1 MADTKPFNGFKQ
13 DVELPF
19 QRTSYA
25 KKSANNFKWADDC
38 MDYYDFFN
46 GDGEYADKIKRYQDN
61 INLGVNGRA
70 DIAKDYSDLFNFK
83 FNNENISLGIK
94 HVHHFPIVNQVI
106 AGYVG
111 EHIKRPF
118 VPVAYDVS
126 GNTVNYKKK
135 KHLDLLTAY
144 IQEVYVQPAVQK
156 ATQEAYQKYRIQD
169 PYSLGQ
175 EEQDKLMAEID
186 QNAAASLPENINRF
200 MKTEYKSPEET
211 QCQKLLDF
219 LMRDQRIKE
228 KADDSFVVGL
238 CTGEIY
244 YYVDIRH
251 NKPVFE
257 RVNPAYFEWGG
268 SQNVTRS
275 EDGEWAKYTQ
285 YLTISEAFNKYGDIF
300 SAADLKRLQSLF
312 GLSKNSAVDD
322 VVLANNTLLEI
333 NATNPKIAPPTTK
346 EGQWDMANLFSTV
359 ATKLGVTSG
368 ELSQIRLRE
377 TTFAW
382 KALRKLV
389 KVKKLTP
396 EGIKWYYFD
405 ETYQF
410 SPLDGDIESQDI
422 WVPEVWRGV
431 KLGVQDAVYVKKGP
445 LEYQY
450 SSVMDPWDVK
460 LPFIGQR
467 LNTTDGMTKNSSI
480 VDLGKVWNFQ
490 FDVFMARI
498 LEKISTDVG
507 KILTFMVE
515 AKPENIQWKDWFAM
529 MKYGKLAPLTFKDF
543 MEGQGLEKFP
553 VFKAEDLS
561 QAFELAQMIPALQ
574 YFQAQ
579 TATSMLYN
587 PSRLGQISPYVPV
600 SNNEQNIQQSSNQ
613 TERIF
618 NQHNQILE
626 RALTQLVECARIAY
640 KDYKEVLTWV
650 LDDGSIA
657 ELELDT
663 EMLSRAKLG
672 VFISTT
678 PMDIESTLELKRYL
692 LEIIQNPQAD
702 LKTVVNIMYAKN
714 KADMVNAAEE
724 AQARKQ
730 DEAQQQQ
737 QAAMAQQQQMLQAQ
751 QQQQQQKD
759 KLTYQMHQENLENK
773 EVITL
778 IDSEKFA
785 KSLDIDKD
793 GINDM
798 TKNKELEIEYKK
810 DKDAKDRELEREKM
824 EHQSAHESEM
834 TDKELEISQ
843 QELELEKKSLILQEK
858 QLALQAKEL
867 EAKKKDL
874 AKKTKQK
881 SK

>member
-1 MADTKPFNGFKQ
+1 MAETTPFKGFKS

-25 KKSANNFKWADDC
+25 KKAANNFKWADDC

-46 GDGEYADKIKRYQDN
+46 GDTEYKDKIKRYKDN
-61 INLGVNGRA
+61 IDLGVNGRA

-83 FNNENISLGIK
+83 FQNETISMGIK

-118 VPVAYDVS
+118 VPVAFDVS

-135 KHLDLLTAY
+135 KHLELLNAY
-144 IQEVYVQPAVQK
+144 IQQVYVQPAINK
-156 ATQEAYQKYRIQD
+156 ATQEAYQKYQIQD
-169 PYSLGQ
+169 PYSLSQ
-175 EEQDKLMAEID
+175 EEQDQLMSEID
-186 QNAAASLPENINRF
+186 QTAADSLPENINRF

-211 QCQKLLDF
+211 QCQKILDY
-219 LMRDQRIKE
+219 LMYELRIKE
-228 KADDSFVVGL
+228 KADESFPIGL

-251 NKPVFE
+251 GKPVFE

-275 EDGEWAKYTQ
+275 EEGEWAKYTQ
-285 YLTISEAFNKYGDIF
+285 YLTISEAFNKYGDVF
-300 SAADLKRLQSLF
+300 SSMDLKKLSSLI
-312 GLSKNSAVDD
+312 GLNKGSAVDD
-322 VVLANNTLLEI
+322 VILANNTLLEI
-333 NATNPKIAPPTTK
+333 QTKNIVLEDPKSKA
-346 EGQWDMANLFSTV
+346 GQWDMANLFSSV
-359 ATKLGVTSG
+359 ASNLGVTSG
-368 ELSQIRLRE
+368 ELSQLRIRE

-389 KVKKLTP
+389 KVKKLT
-396 EGIKWYYFD
+396 EKGVKWYYFD
-405 ETYQF
+405 ENYAF
-410 SPLDGDIESQDI
+410 SPLDGDIEAKDI

-431 KLGVQDAVYVKKGP
+431 KLGVQDAVYVNKAP
-445 LEYQY
+445 IEYQY
-450 SSVMDPWDVK
+450 SSIHDPWDVK
-460 LPFIGQR
+460 LPFVGQR
-467 LNTTDGMTKNSSI
+467 LNSNDGMTKNSSI

-498 LEKISTDVG
+498 LEKITTDVG

-515 AKPENIQWKDWFAM
+515 AKPENIKWQDWFAM
-529 MKYGKLAPLTFKDF
+529 MKYGKMAPVTFKDF
-543 MEGQGLEKFP
+543 MENQGMDRAP

-613 TERIF
+613 TEKVF

-640 KDYKEVLTWV
+640 KDYDEVLTWV

-657 ELELDT
+657 ELEIDKEKLKR
-663 EMLSRAKLG
+663 SKLG
-672 VFISTT
+672 VFISTS
-678 PMDIESTLELKRYL
+678 PMDIQSTLDLKRYI

-702 LKTVVNIMYAKN
+702 LKAVINVMYAKN
-714 KADMVNAAEE
+714 KADMINAAEE
-724 AQARKQ
+724 AELRKQ
-730 DEAQQQQ
+730 AQVKQQQDAQMQQQQ
-737 QAAMAQQQQMLQAQ
+737 QMMQAQ
-751 QQQQQQKD
+751 AESQDKKD
-759 KLTYQMHQENLENK
+759 KLTYQMHQETLENK

-793 GINDM
+793 GVNDM
-798 TKNKELEIEYKK
+798 TKNKEMELAYKK
-810 DKDAKDRELEREKM
+810 DKDEKDRQLERDKM
-824 EHQSAHESEM
+824 KHTTDHDAEQ
-834 TDKELEISQ
+834 TDKELEISK
-843 QELELEKKSLILQEK
+843 QELELEKK
-858 QLALQAKEL
+858 QLKLMEAQLKLEEKEL
-867 EAKKKDL
+867 KIKSKEASKN
-874 AKKTKQK
+874 KTKK
-881 SK
+881 

>member
-25 KKSANNFKWADDC
+25 KKAANNFKWADDC

-46 GDGEYADKIKRYQDN
+46 GEGESRDKIKKYEDN

-83 FNNENISLGIK
+83 FQNENISLGIK

-106 AGYVG
+106 AGYIG

-126 GNTVNYKKK
+126 GNTVNFKKK
-135 KHLDLLTAY
+135 KHLELLTAY
-144 IQEVYVQPAVQK
+144 IQQIYVQPAVQR
-156 ATQEAYQKYRIQD
+156 ATQEAYAKYQIAD

-175 EEQDKLMAEID
+175 EEQDQLMREID
-186 QNAAASLPENINRF
+186 QSAASSLPENINRF

-228 KADDSFVVGL
+228 KSDDTFVVGL

-251 NKPVFE
+251 GKPVFE
-257 RVNPAYFEWGG
+257 RVNPAYLEWGG
-268 SQNVTRS
+268 SQNVSRS

-285 YLTISEAFNKYGDIF
+285 YLTISEAFNKYGDVF
-300 SAADLKRLQSLF
+300 TSADLKRLQSLF
-312 GLSKNSAVDD
+312 GISKSSAVDD
-322 VVLANNTLLEI
+322 VILANNTLLEI
-333 NATNPKIAPPTTK
+333 NATNPKIGDPTTK
-346 EGQWDMANLFSTV
+346 QGQWDMANLFSSV
-359 ATKLGVTSG
+359 ASKLGVNSG
-368 ELSQIRLRE
+368 ELSQLRLRE

-389 KVKKLTP
+389 KVKKLTAD
-396 EGIKWYYFD
+396 GIKWYYFD
-405 ETYQF
+405 EGYEF
-410 SPLDGDIESQDI
+410 SPLDGDVESKDI

-431 KLGVQDAVYVKKGP
+431 KLGVQEAVYVNKGP
-445 LEYQY
+445 IEYQY
-450 SSVMDPWDVK
+450 LSVHDPWDVK

-507 KILTFMVE
+507 KVLTFMVE
-515 AKPENIQWKDWFAM
+515 AKPENMQWKDWFAM
-529 MKYGKLAPLTFKDF
+529 MKYGKMAPVTFKEF
-543 MEGQGLEKFP
+543 MEGQGLERFP

-640 KDYKEVLTWV
+640 KDYKEVLTWI

-663 EMLSRAKLG
+663 EMLKRAKLG

-678 PMDIESTLELKRYL
+678 PMDIENTLELKRYL
-692 LEIIQNPQAD
+692 LEVIQNPQAD
-702 LKTVVNIMYAKN
+702 LKTIVNMMYAKN
-714 KADMVNAAEE
+714 KADMVNVAEE
-724 AQARKQ
+724 AEQRKN
-730 DEAQQQQ
+730 QQQQ
-737 QAAMAQQQQMLQAQ
+737 QQQEAQMAQQQQMIQAQ
-751 QQQQQQKD
+751 QQQQEKQDQMK
-759 KLTYQMHQENLENK
+759 YQMHQETLENK

-798 TKNKELEIEYKK
+798 TKNKELEIAYKT
-810 DKDAKDRELEREKM
+810 DKDAKDRDLEREKM
-824 EHQSAHESEM
+824 EHQSSHESDL
-834 TDKELEISQ
+834 TDKELEISK
-843 QELELEKKSLILQEK
+843 QEIELEKKS
-858 QLALQAKEL
+858 LALQAKEL
-867 EAKKKDL
+867 EIKKKESAKKN
-874 AKKTKQK
+874 TQK